1 MIEAVIDV
9 RSDDG
14 CYTRDRY
21 QLITTPLDHHRHPA
35 EALVRLG
42 STTNGGRSSR
52 PYALRHTMLDQVVL
66 RSHDRAGL
74 EQQTWAL
81 LTLYQL
87 RRMAVI
93 DASGPGRV

>member
-1 MIEAVIDV
+1 
-9 RSDDG
+9 
-14 CYTRDRY
+14 
-21 QLITTPLDHHRHPA
+21 
-35 EALVRLG
+35 
-42 STTNGGRSSR
+42 
-52 PYALRHTMLDQVVL
+52 MLDQVVL